1 MPQIAENLLN
11 YHWYQCHICVIHVL
25 TSFHTFTV
33 HVTGVIRRATV
44 YTEGHFEPTGADGE
58 VDAKTD
64 RKRVKR
70 SCNVMQYE
78 CGCQKILTAVD
89 KMSSLVPI
97 SLSTHIRP
105 SEKWGKK

>member
-33 HVTGVIRRATV
+33 QVTGVIRRAAV

-70 SCNVMQYE
+70 TCH
-78 CGCQKILTAVD
+78 C
-89 KMSSLVPI
+89 
-97 SLSTHIRP
+97 LSNLCHKQLI
-105 SEKWGKK
+105 KLM

>member
-70 SCNVMQYE
+70 TCHCLSNLCHKTHVM
-78 CGCQKILTAVD
+78 
-89 KMSSLVPI
+89 
-97 SLSTHIRP
+97 
-105 SEKWGKK
+105 